1 MKIRRAIPLFA
12 LILWCTVPA
21 WPQPASKNATNPL
34 DEVLATING
43 VEYTART
50 VRRLRSYV
58 PPGLAASLAEKT
70 NREFLL
76 YLHQLISLA
85 ETAKK
90 ERLLEREP
98 YKSQWE
104 FMQLNFLTNA
114 YANEM
119 GRTLR
124 VADEE
129 VRKYY
134 EEQLA
139 KGAYGSVRVSAIYV
153 NYSPSAGGAAAPD
166 GKTTLSEGQARGK
179 AEELL
184 TKLRAGADFAALAR
198 EHSDDKS
205 SAEKGGDLGV
215 FSKESRIPAAV
226 KTAVL
231 GLKTGALSE
240 LVQAGGTFY
249 IFKATDSTATPF
261 DEVKGKIETRLRSV
275 MLFRKT
281 QEAQAAIPIEFTGHP
296 MLEERPIPPKT
307 AK

>member
-1 MKIRRAIPLFA
+1 MSCWACGSNPVCLTLPPSMSSRRRARKGRPEPQGDGSGSRP
-12 LILWCTVPA
+12 VPEFPKSLRA
-21 WPQPASKNATNPL
+21 VARVNPS
-34 DEVLATING
+34 V
-43 VEYTART
+43 
-50 VRRLRSYV
+50 S
-58 PPGLAASLAEKT
+58 
-70 NREFLL
+70 
-76 YLHQLISLA
+76 
-85 ETAKK
+85 
-90 ERLLEREP
+90 
-98 YKSQWE
+98 
-104 FMQLNFLTNA
+104 
-114 YANEM
+114 
-119 GRTLR
+119 
-124 VADEE
+124 DEE

-184 TKLRAGADFAALAR
+184 AKLRAGADFAALAR

-215 FSKESRIPAAV
+215 FSKESRIPTAV
-226 KTAVL
+226 KKAVL
-231 GLKTGALSE
+231 GLKTGGLSE

-249 IFKATDSTATPF
+249 IFKATDSAATPF

-281 QEAQAAIPIEFTGHP
+281 QEAQAAVPIEFTDHP
-296 MLEERPIPPKT
+296 MLEERPMPPKT